1 MKPAGEEISRTCP
14 FMGAGSTGRPRGLL
28 SLIRKSPETSSPGYQ
43 RAGACSHSEIR
54 SPSIVT
60 TPAVRCAHGTYLGP
74 GNSTSVETGAVI
86 AVANFSGTLRFA
98 V

>member
-1 MKPAGEEISRTCP
+1 
-14 FMGAGSTGRPRGLL
+14 
-28 SLIRKSPETSSPGYQ
+28 
-43 RAGACSHSEIR
+43 
-54 SPSIVT
+54 VT